1 MIGCIART
9 VRDPARHGLPLRLRQ
24 LRLPVDQAPDE
35 LTAHA
40 LVTCGRCGASLATWD
55 AFKRLTTSIVLAEQ
69 PGPVEGASYDPLAH
83 DSYEPDL
90 DPPATTLIVRSS
102 PGAA

>member
-1 MIGCIART
+1 MAFRYACVSCGCPSIK
-9 VRDPARHGLPLRLRQ
+9 LPT
-24 LRLPVDQAPDE
+24 E